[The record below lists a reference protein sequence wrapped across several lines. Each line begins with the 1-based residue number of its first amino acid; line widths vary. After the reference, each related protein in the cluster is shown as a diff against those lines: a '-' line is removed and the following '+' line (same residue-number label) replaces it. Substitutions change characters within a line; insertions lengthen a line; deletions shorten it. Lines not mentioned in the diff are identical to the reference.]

1 MRIRW
6 ILVLVLMMVGFG
18 MTDIHAQD
26 EGDDEKDEQVKTV
39 ISDPYRAGR
48 SMAMAKNGMVASSHP
63 LGTLAGL
70 EILQQGGSAMDAA
83 VAVASTLGVVEPAM
97 IGIGGDAFFLY
108 YDAGTKQV
116 YAYNGSGRSPK
127 GLSREYFDKKEK
139 KDIDGKTWEA
149 VTVPGAVDAYAAGIE
164 RFGKLSLKEAL
175 QPAIR
180 HAREGFPVQEVVATV
195 WASQTGKLRRDAY
208 AKELKLVDGRAP
220 KAGSIFVDEAL
231 ATSLE
236 TIANGGRDAFYKG
249 AIAEEI
255 VRVSDEADGWL
266 TLEDLAEH
274 TGDWVEPVSVNYRG
288 YDVWQCPPNGQGS
301 AALMML
307 NILEGYDLAS
317 MEFNSPEYIHL
328 LIEAKKLAYAD
339 IETFFGDPVR
349 GDIPV
354 EKLLSKEYA
363 AERRAL
369 IDPVKAAEAV
379 DPGTPL
385 KGDTAYMTV
394 VDSEGNACSFINSL
408 FGPFGTGIV
417 AGDTGIF
424 MQNRGEGFTLEKGH
438 FNEYKPGVRPFHTI
452 IPGMVTKDGA
462 MYMSYGLM
470 GGSLQPQGHVQFLLA
485 HLDFEY
491 TIQEANDIPRWRHD
505 SGVSVRMESGTPQE
519 TMDALA
525 AMGHDTKP
533 GAYVQMGGAQAIMYD
548 PESGVLLGS
557 SDPRK
562 DGMALGY

>member
-1 MRIRW
+1 MRNYW
-6 ILVLVLMMVGFG
+6 ILTLALMMGLV
-18 MTDIHAQD
+18 MTNANAHDGD
-26 EGDDEKDEQVKTV
+26 EEVTVEPVKTV

-48 SMAMAKNGMVASSHP
+48 SMAMAKKGMVASSHP

-83 VAVASTLGVVEPAM
+83 VAVATTLGVVEPAM
-97 IGIGGDAFFLY
+97 IGVGGDAFFLY
-108 YDAGTKQV
+108 YDAKTKKV

-127 GLSREYFDKKEK
+127 GLSREYFEGKEK
-139 KDIDGKTWEA
+139 KSIDGKTWEA

-164 RFGKLSLKEAL
+164 RFGKLSLKEVL

-180 HAREGFPVQEVVATV
+180 NAREGFPVHEVVGTV
-195 WASQTGKLRRDAY
+195 WASQVGKLKRDDY
-208 AKELKLVDGRAP
+208 AKTMKLVDDRAP
-220 KAGSIFVDEAL
+220 EVGSIFVDEAL
-231 ATSLE
+231 AKTLE
-236 TIANGGRDAFYKG
+236 AIANGGRDAFYKG
-249 AIAEEI
+249 DIAKEI
-255 VRVSDEADGWL
+255 VRVSDEAEGWL
-266 TLEDLAEH
+266 TLEDFAAH

-301 AALMML
+301 AALLML
-307 NILEGYDLAS
+307 NILEGFDLAS
-317 MEFNSPEYIHL
+317 MEFNSPEYLHL

-339 IETFFGDPVR
+339 IEKFFGDPAR

-354 EKLLSKEYA
+354 ETLLSKEYA
-363 AERRAL
+363 AKRRAL
-369 IDPVKAAEAV
+369 IDPAKAAEAV

-408 FGPFGTGIV
+408 FSAFGTGIV
-417 AGDTGIF
+417 AGETGIF

-438 FNEYKPGVRPFHTI
+438 FNEYAPGVRPFHTI
-452 IPGMVTKDGA
+452 IPGMVTKDGT

-470 GGSLQPQGHVQFLLA
+470 GGSMQPQGHVQFLLA
-485 HLDFEY
+485 HLDFGFN
-491 TIQEANDIPRWRHD
+491 IQQANDIPRWRHE
-505 SGVSVRMESGTPQE
+505 SGLTVRLESGTPQE